1 MFTTFFKR
9 FLKNRNTLKIKNL
22 KQIDQNFIFI
32 VVKLVIFNCFFLLQP
47 QNKKVIL
54 HEKSVFEKN

>member
-9 FLKNRNTLKIKNL
+9 FKKNRNTFKIKNL
-22 KQIDQNFIFI
+22 KQLDQNFIFI
-32 VVKLVIFNCFFLLQP
+32 VVKLVIFNFFYS
-47 QNKKVIL
+47 NHKIKVIL